1 MNPHRQTLDDDSA
14 SRMLQGLVHPDD
26 APPGYASVAGI
37 LTSAAQ
43 FPPLAEDAGTATICA
58 MVEEIRSGAA
68 PTPENSRRRSMLG
81 KLFAGKA
88 LVAMATVAL
97 TATGAAA
104 ATGSLPAPVQ
114 DAVSEAVSHVGV
126 DLPADAG
133 KSADHRQDGDHR
145 QSGDENE
152 SGEDTTE
159 DGNENSGDNGKGAE
173 IKEITHDPALDGEPK
188 GPTVS
193 DFASN
198 GKSRAGEEHGKPT
211 DDTATEGSDDD
222 DGEHS
227 PAGSKATGVENS
239 GRDLEPSGEGQG
251 SDEVS

>member
-26 APPGYASVAGI
+26 APPGYASVAGL

-43 FPPLAEDAGTATICA
+43 MPPLAEDAGTATICA
-58 MVEEIRSGAA
+58 MVEVIRAGAA

-88 LVAMATVAL
+88 LVALATVAL

-104 ATGSLPAPVQ
+104 ATGSLPARVQ

-133 KSADHRQDGDHR
+133 KSADHRQDGDHP
-145 QSGDENE
+145 QSGDKDQPEE
-152 SGEDTTE
+152 EQGQPIDDGGEDA
-159 DGNENSGDNGKGAE
+159 GDNGKGAE
-173 IKEITHDPALDGEPK
+173 ISDLTHDPALDGEPK
-188 GPTVS
+188 GPVVS

-198 GKSRAGEEHGKPT
+198 GKSQAREEHGQPAGDS
-211 DDTATEGSDDD
+211 DDTETPSV
-222 DGEHS
+222 
-227 PAGSKATGVENS
+227 PAGSRATGEERS
-239 GRDLEPSGEGQG
+239 GRDLELSGKGKG
-251 SDEVS
+251 SDQG